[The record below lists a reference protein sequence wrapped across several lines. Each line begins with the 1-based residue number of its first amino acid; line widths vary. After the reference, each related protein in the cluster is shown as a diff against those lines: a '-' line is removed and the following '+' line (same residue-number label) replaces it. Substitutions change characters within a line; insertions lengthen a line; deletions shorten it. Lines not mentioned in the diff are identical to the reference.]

1 MIRRYRLGPD
11 FLGAG
16 TGERIERQD
25 MATIE
30 RGGHRETG
38 NEKIHDAIG
47 SDCGPGVGNRWVSSL
62 LAVRGP

>member
-1 MIRRYRLGPD
+1 MGPD
-11 FLGAG
+11 FRGAG

-30 RGGHRETG
+30 RGHRDTG

-47 SDCGPGVGNRWVSSL
+47 SDCGPGAGNRRVSSL
-62 LAVRGP
+62 LTACGT